1 MTRVAF
7 IKPYS
12 IIYEGYADYL
22 LFAYLT
28 KVLFR
33 KEFLKV
39 KFVENTN
46 LILNGES
53 VVSNGNMRGIGGL
66 SNFKSKYIPL
76 KEYHKEK
83 TFFFILDG
91 DLDDSQEIM
100 KFLKENN
107 ELFQMTKYNTEY
119 FLLSKSGAQLK
130 DSSDFR
136 NMKEFRDYCK
146 DEFLRIKGKKASE
159 MSDSDFD
166 SILKS
171 IPRDEIVEEYNA
183 LFSLLGS

>member
-1 MTRVAF
+1 MMKVAL

-12 IIYEGYADYL
+12 IIYEGYADFL

-39 KFVENTN
+39 KFIKNTN

-53 VVSNGNMRGIGGL
+53 VVSNGDMIGIGDL

-76 KEYHKEK
+76 KREYKEA
-83 TFFFILDG
+83 TFFFILDS
-91 DLDDSQEIM
+91 DLDDSKDIVN
-100 KFLKENN
+100 FLQENN
-107 ELFQMTKYNTEY
+107 ELFQVAKYNTEY
-119 FLLSKSGAQLK
+119 FLLSKGGEQLK
-130 DSSDFR
+130 NPSDFR
-136 NMKEFRDYCK
+136 NMKEFRGYCK
-146 DEFLRIKGKKASE
+146 DEFLRIKGKEASN

-166 SILKS
+166 SILKNIS
-171 IPRDEIVEEYNA
+171 KDEIIKDYKE
-183 LFSLLGS
+183 LFSLIS